1 MDGDGRLFL
10 RESRRYVP
18 YLLWA
23 LLISAGV
30 YLARADFDDPAR
42 LLRGLGDVL
51 LKSTVIAATIFV
63 SFLVIYGALFARA
76 RRTRRPMPRSRLPQV
91 AIAFCGLLLGLW
103 LVSPKAS
110 VDTRLGGAVAT
121 GVLVIGI
128 FYFHSE
134 SRRRREEALAARAA
148 LAEARLS
155 GLETQMRPHFLF
167 NALNGLAELAES
179 GRPEAADMAH
189 ALADLYRRL
198 LESSRGRSLPLG
210 EELEIV
216 KRYLELEKVR
226 YGDRLKWRVDVPP
239 ELAGVEVPSLVV
251 QTLVENAVR
260 HGVAPALPGGDVLVQ
275 ASHVSGGS
283 VLVEISN
290 SGEPLPR
297 TLRKGTGLANTR
309 ERLDLLYG
317 EGAHG
322 FTLEPS
328 ATGRTVA
335 RFHARETT
343 P

>member
-1 MDGDGRLFL
+1 MRGEWRHFL
-10 RESRRYVP
+10 LENLRYLP
-18 YLLWA
+18 YFFWA
-23 LLISAGV
+23 LLISAGL
-30 YLARADFDDPAR
+30 YLARADYDDPAR
-42 LLRGLGDVL
+42 LLRGLVDVL
-51 LKSTVIAATIFV
+51 ARSFVIAFTILV
-63 SFLVIYGALFARA
+63 SFLIVYGALFARA
-76 RRTRRPMPRSRLPQV
+76 LRTGGPMPRSRLLQV

-103 LVSPKAS
+103 LVSPGGP
-110 VDTRLGGAVAT
+110 VDTKVGGAVAT
-121 GVLVIGI
+121 GALFIGL

-134 SRRRREEALAARAA
+134 SQRRREEALAARAA

-167 NALNGLAELAES
+167 NALNGLAELSES
-179 GRPEAADMAH
+179 GRPEAAEMAH

-198 LESSRGRSLPLG
+198 LDSSRGRSLPLG

-226 YGDRLKWRVDVPP
+226 YGERLKWRVDVPP
-239 ELAGVEVPSLVV
+239 ELAAVKVPSLVV

-275 ASHVSGGS
+275 ASRANGGS

-297 TLRKGTGLANTR
+297 TLREGTGLANTR

-322 FTLEPS
+322 FTLETS
-328 ATGRTVA
+328 ATGRTLA
-335 RFHARETT
+335 RFSASETS
-343 P
+343 

>member
-1 MDGDGRLFL
+1 MRSEWRHFL
-10 RESRRYVP
+10 LENLRYLP
-18 YLLWA
+18 YFFWA
-23 LLISAGV
+23 LLISGGL
-30 YLARADFDDPAR
+30 YFARADFDDPAR
-42 LLRGLGDVL
+42 LLRGLVDVL
-51 LKSTVIAATIFV
+51 ARSCVIAFTIFV
-63 SFLVIYGALFARA
+63 SFLLVYGAFFARA
-76 RRTRRPMPRSRLPQV
+76 LRTGRPVPNSRVLQV
-91 AIAFCGLLLGLW
+91 SVAFCGLLLGLW
-103 LVSPKAS
+103 LVSPKGP
-110 VDTRLGGAVAT
+110 VDTKLGGAVAT
-121 GVLVIGI
+121 GALLIGL

-134 SRRRREEALAARAA
+134 GQRRREEALAARAA

-179 GRPEAADMAH
+179 GRPEAGEMAH

-198 LESSRGRSLPLG
+198 LESSRGRTLPLG

-216 KRYLELEKVR
+216 KRYLELETVR
-226 YGDRLKWRVDVPP
+226 YGDRLKWRVDVPTG
-239 ELAGVEVPSLVV
+239 LAGFAVPSLVV

-260 HGVAPALPGGDVLVQ
+260 HGVAPAISGGDVLVK
-275 ASHVSGGS
+275 ASRVDGGR

-297 TLRKGTGLANTR
+297 LLREGTGLANTR

-322 FTLEPS
+322 FTLETSP
-328 ATGRTVA
+328 TGRTLA

-343 P
+343 S